1 MGTGYSCSDLAEYVK
16 DEDVLSEMFW
26 EGLQRSFAEHEAY
39 ARCPLYIA
47 GQSYGGSTCRT
58 SPRRST
64 RRTGRT
70 RAGTSTSRAS
80 PSATAG
86 SNPSCR

>member
-16 DEDVLSEMFW
+16 DEDTLSEMFW

-39 ARCPLYIA
+39 ARCPLSIA
-47 GQSYGGSTCRT
+47 GQSHGGKYVPHIASKIDEKNRQNE
-58 SPRRST
+58 
-64 RRTGRT
+64 GRH
-70 RAGTSTSRAS
+70 STSRAS